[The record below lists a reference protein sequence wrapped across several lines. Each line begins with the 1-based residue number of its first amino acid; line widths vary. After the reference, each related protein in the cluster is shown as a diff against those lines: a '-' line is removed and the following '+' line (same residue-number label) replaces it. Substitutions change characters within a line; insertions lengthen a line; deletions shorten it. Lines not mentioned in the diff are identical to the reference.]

1 MNGVQAR
8 SGDEIR
14 KAATVIVVRSG
25 PRGPEILVQIRTSR
39 HRFLPGYVVF
49 PGGALDPEDVD
60 LADRLFEDPGEAARA
75 GAIRELHEEV
85 GLAVTAEGVRAAPLE
100 AALAQPPPLAA
111 LAEVSHWI
119 APEDVPVR
127 FDTRFYAVACERDV
141 VPEPDGFEAERVWW
155 GRPWDLLEASRSGG
169 ISLYWPTM
177 KVIEGLVDAPTVDAV
192 LAVRIPQDE
201 PDFNVVG

>member
-1 MNGVQAR
+1 MNGDRTSPA
-8 SGDEIR
+8 GEIR
-14 KAATVIVVRSG
+14 KAATVIVARPG
-25 PRGPEILVQIRTSR
+25 PRGPEILVQIRSSR

-49 PGGALDPEDVD
+49 PGGALDPGDEE
-60 LADRLFEDPGEAARA
+60 LARRLFEHPDEAARA
-75 GAIRELHEEV
+75 AAMRELHEEV
-85 GLAVTAEGVRAAPLE
+85 GLAVTATGVRAAAFE
-100 AALAQPPPLAA
+100 SALSEPPDATS

-127 FDTRFYAVACERDV
+127 FDTRFFAVACDREV
-141 VPEPDGFEAERVWW
+141 EPAPDGFEAERVWW

-177 KVIEGLVDAPTVDAV
+177 KVIEGLVGAASVEAI
-192 LAVRIPQDE
+192 LAARIQQDE